1 MGFPPSSPWNMNW
14 ADIWSLTRENREGRL
29 LCPLA
34 RLVAL
39 WGGGGERGGGGGGV
53 GEAAGRGRGTGMA
66 SLPISCLSAQ
76 SFVSPLASHVPYCL
90 CVSIYSQL
98 LLSGSKIPL
107 SWARPTLIARNILR
121 LRLALHIWHILSIRD
136 ICSRA
141 HRKQTNGMHR
151 TVFSLLSGERGAER
165 IFGGDLKQRT
175 WLEWTL
181 FKNVL
186 KDEIQGHSGPI
197 LGSATNVPSGF
208 YSSLCIWGLLFG
220 FASIN

>member
-121 LRLALHIWHILSIRD
+121 LRLLFTFGTFLVLGTFALGLTGN
-136 ICSRA
+136 
-141 HRKQTNGMHR
+141 KQMECIEQ
-151 TVFSLLSGERGAER
+151 FSPSWVEKEGQRESLGATWSKEHGWSELCLKMFWKMKFKDTQDLFLALPQMYLLGFIPVCASGAYS
-165 IFGGDLKQRT
+165 L
-175 WLEWTL
+175 
-181 FKNVL
+181 VL
-186 KDEIQGHSGPI
+186 R
-197 LGSATNVPSGF
+197 L
-208 YSSLCIWGLLFG
+208 
-220 FASIN
+220 